1 MCGIVGYIGK
11 EEAAPILLYGLSR
24 LEYRGYDSA
33 GIAVY
38 GDGRLNTA
46 KAVGKLKNLV
56 ELTDG
61 GKNIH
66 GTVGIGHTRWATHG
80 RPTVENAH
88 PQLSSTGKIAVV
100 HNGIIENYL
109 MLKEMLV
116 SEGVTFTSDTDTEVV
131 AQLVEYYY
139 DGDILKAVSRALDR
153 LEGSYAL
160 GIICSDQPDR
170 LLAARKEGPLI
181 VAYGEDCNF
190 IASDVTAVLKYTRE
204 VSYLDDGDIAVVSEN
219 GISIYNSCLQ
229 KVEKPVEHIDWDVED
244 AQKGGYEH
252 FMIKEIH
259 EQPKVVKSTVSA
271 HVKNGKV
278 DLSDTI
284 LSEEYCKELNQIYI
298 LGCGSANHVGVVG
311 SYLLEKYTRIRT
323 AAVLASEFR
332 YSEPIVDDKTLVIV
346 ISQSGETADTIA
358 AMREAK
364 RLGAKTLAVVNVV
377 GSTIAKEADCVIYTL
392 AGPEIAVATTKAYSA
407 QLAVMYLITIYMA
420 GKLGRID
427 DDEHAELVKELGLI
441 PQKMERILEDKEK
454 LQHYASLYFNNDSIF
469 FIGRNLDYAIS
480 LEGSLKLKEI
490 SYIHSE
496 AYAGGELKHGTI
508 SLIEPKTLV
517 VAVATYEKLFDKLMS
532 NAKEVRARGANVLC
546 VAQECNAAG
555 TVDAVNNAVLIPN
568 THEMF
573 TPSLAALPLQLF
585 AYYVALARGCDID
598 KPRNLAKSV
607 TVE

>member
-219 GISIYNSCLQ
+219 GISI
-229 KVEKPVEHIDWDVED
+229 
-244 AQKGGYEH
+244 
-252 FMIKEIH
+252 
-259 EQPKVVKSTVSA
+259 
-271 HVKNGKV
+271 
-278 DLSDTI
+278 
-284 LSEEYCKELNQIYI
+284 
-298 LGCGSANHVGVVG
+298 
-311 SYLLEKYTRIRT
+311 
-323 AAVLASEFR
+323 
-332 YSEPIVDDKTLVIV
+332 
-346 ISQSGETADTIA
+346 
-358 AMREAK
+358 
-364 RLGAKTLAVVNVV
+364 
-377 GSTIAKEADCVIYTL
+377 
-392 AGPEIAVATTKAYSA
+392 
-407 QLAVMYLITIYMA
+407 
-420 GKLGRID
+420 
-427 DDEHAELVKELGLI
+427 
-441 PQKMERILEDKEK
+441 
-454 LQHYASLYFNNDSIF
+454 
-469 FIGRNLDYAIS
+469 
-480 LEGSLKLKEI
+480 
-490 SYIHSE
+490 
-496 AYAGGELKHGTI
+496 
-508 SLIEPKTLV
+508 
-517 VAVATYEKLFDKLMS
+517 
-532 NAKEVRARGANVLC
+532 
-546 VAQECNAAG
+546 
-555 TVDAVNNAVLIPN
+555 
-568 THEMF
+568 
-573 TPSLAALPLQLF
+573 
-585 AYYVALARGCDID
+585 
-598 KPRNLAKSV
+598 
-607 TVE
+607 